1 MKASRT
7 ALYYVLWFVS
17 SAVSLADW
25 VALRAMVTSVA
36 AAIGGQVP
44 MEFQVEHQWYVRWT
58 VAAVDPCFV
67 AILTVLALMSII
79 GLDYLYHD
87 AVAKGTIRKRFGI
100 VTAIQ
105 VGILIVSYA
114 TVLISSRMVKS

>member
-25 VALRAMVTSVA
+25 VALRAMVSSVA
-36 AAIGGQVP
+36 AAIGGRVP
-44 MEFQVEHQWYVRWT
+44 MEFQFEHQWYVRWT

-67 AILTVLALMSII
+67 AVLTVLALITII

-87 AVAKGTIRKRFGI
+87 AVAKGTIKKRFGI

-105 VGILIVSYA
+105 VGILIVSYIA
-114 TVLISSRMVKS
+114 VLIAKRMVQA